1 MRLSDHQLVA
11 AAFDG
16 ALGQS
21 EFDTLQR
28 RLAVEPELLALY
40 REHALL
46 HHSLC
51 EEFEG
56 RQSIGDFV
64 PPVSRLPRWLLPLIL
79 VMAVAALGLATW
91 KLTRPAG
98 VASLMAGSSLS
109 ADALA
114 TIDGRPILDGAGLAP
129 GSRLSVER
137 GWARLNLPHK
147 VLAIIEAPAAIVYES
162 DRSFRIEN
170 GRARF
175 QVPPDAGNLTVK
187 SASLVATG
195 HDSGFGVLSRP
206 GTADEL
212 HVFGG
217 EVALKAVT
225 GEATATLKSGEAAS
239 VDGNGTL
246 TRMPAREND
255 FASLT
260 PEVRILLEDRFD
272 SGTMETGRRPQIG
285 ASHWRLEGGAPVI
298 TGNRLEGSDFETFFW
313 LPTDGLSAAR
323 PILLVTVET
332 VVGNSTLP
340 FHSPSWAGFSLYQ
353 EGYEVCFFGDSFGP
367 EETWSL
373 DVKRSLVPLVP
384 IKHITGPR
392 TMTFRYDRRDGTVE
406 LHEGAQPGDS
416 PLVRSKLL
424 PGLNLDQVRIGAG
437 PGASL
442 SVASL
447 KVSAIEDGSLK

>member
-16 ALGQS
+16 ALGEG
-21 EFDTLQR
+21 EFNSLQR
-28 RLAVEPELLALY
+28 RLAAEPELLALY

-56 RQSIGDFV
+56 RQSIGDSV
-64 PPVSRLPRWLLPLIL
+64 PPVSRLPRWLMPLL
-79 VMAVAALGLATW
+79 AAVAVAAVGLAAW

-98 VASLMAGSSLS
+98 AGALVAGSSLS

-114 TIDGRPILDGAGLAP
+114 AIDGRPMLDGAGFSP

-147 VLAIIEAPAAIVYES
+147 VVAVIEAPAAVIYES
-162 DRSFRIEN
+162 DRNLRIEN

-175 QVPPDAGNLTVK
+175 QVPGDTGDLTVK

-195 HDSGFGVLSRP
+195 RDSGFGVLSRP
-206 GTADEL
+206 GMADEL
-212 HVFGG
+212 HVFKG
-217 EVALKAVT
+217 ELALQAAT
-225 GEATATLKSGEAAS
+225 GSATATLKSGEAAS
-239 VDGNGTL
+239 VASDGTL
-246 TRMPAREND
+246 NRMPAREND

-285 ASHWRLEGGAPVI
+285 ASHWRLEKGAPVI
-298 TGNRLEGSDFETFFW
+298 TASHLEGSDFETFFW
-313 LPTDGLSAAR
+313 LPADGLSAAR

-332 VVGNSTLP
+332 VAGSSTLP

-384 IKHITGPR
+384 ITHVTGPR
-392 TMTFRYDRRDGTVE
+392 KMTLRYDRRDGTVE
-406 LHEGAQPGDS
+406 LHEGAQPGES

-447 KVSAIEDGSLK
+447 KVSAIEDPSPK

>member
-21 EFDTLQR
+21 EFNKLQR
-28 RLAVEPELLALY
+28 RLADEPDLLALY

-56 RQSIGDFV
+56 RQSIGDSL
-64 PPVSRLPRWLLPLIL
+64 PPASRLPRWLMPLLAVI
-79 VMAVAALGLATW
+79 AVAALGLATW

-109 ADALA
+109 ADASA
-114 TIDGRPILDGAGLAP
+114 TLDGRPMLDGAGLSP

-147 VLAIIEAPAAIVYES
+147 IVAIIEAPAAVVYES
-162 DRSFRIEN
+162 DRHFRVEN

-175 QVPPDAGNLTVK
+175 QIPPGLEGFTVK
-187 SASLVATG
+187 SASLVAVNRGT
-195 HDSGFGVLSRP
+195 GFGVLSRP
-206 GTADEL
+206 GAADEL
-212 HVFGG
+212 HVFEG
-217 EVALKAVT
+217 EVDLKTV
-225 GEATATLKSGEAAS
+225 TLKSGEAAS
-239 VDGNGTL
+239 VDPDGTF

-260 PEVRILLEDRFD
+260 PEIRVLLEDRFD
-272 SGTMETGRRPQIG
+272 SGTMETGRRPRIG
-285 ASHWRLEGGAPVI
+285 ASHWRLEKGTPLI
-298 TGNRLEGSDFETFFW
+298 TSHLEGSGFETFFW
-313 LPTDGLSAAR
+313 LPADALSPAR

-332 VVGNSTLP
+332 LPGSAKLP
-340 FHSPSWAGFSLYQ
+340 FHSPGWAGFSLYQ

-384 IKHITGPR
+384 TRPISGPR
-392 TMTFRYDRRDGTVE
+392 TMTLRYDRRDGTVE

-424 PGLNLDQVRIGAG
+424 PGLNFDQVRIGAS
-437 PGASL
+437 ADSSL

-447 KVSAIEDGSLK
+447 KVSAIEDSASR